1 MINLA
6 DHQDAICA
14 RLKKMSPKE
23 LQNRLQ
29 AKGYDVIVTNKH
41 MKNKKTPTNTES
53 LIRLNQQGYQVKV
66 RHLRKVKALSINE
79 DGLFVYK
86 VDPVLHSDSVV
97 REVIKEA
104 DVEKGEIPYFKYLP
118 EGGATEMR
126 IQKGDEEIVVR
137 ATCYAK
143 DKFSRRIGVL
153 NCLEKLKNLYNIGE

>member
-6 DHQDAICA
+6 DHKDAICA
-14 RLKKMSPKE
+14 RLRKITAKDW
-23 LQNRLQ
+23 QNRLQ
-29 AKGYDVIVTNKH
+29 AKGYDVIVTNN

-53 LIRLNQQGYQVKV
+53 LIKLKNQGYHYRIQ
-66 RHLRKVKALSINE
+66 HLRKVKALDIGE
-79 DGLFVYK
+79 DGLYCYK
-86 VDPVLHSDSVV
+86 VDPVLHNDSFV
-97 REVIKEA
+97 RKVNK
-104 DVEKGEIPYFKYLP
+104 DVAEDEIPYFKYLP

-126 IQKGDEEIVVR
+126 IQKDDEEIVVR